1 MIRLGNF
8 SVVLDACVL
17 YDSVIRDLL
26 LRIAEREL
34 YKPVWSNL
42 ICEEVERNLLTDA
55 KISAENS
62 KKIIRM
68 MNSAFPEAM
77 NLNQS
82 EMIDLKDTNIDEK
95 DKHVVSTAICSD
107 SQVIVTYN
115 IKDFPNETLKKFNIE
130 AQTPDIFLTNILNL
144 SYMQVLNIYTEME
157 SAYKNPPI
165 PREKLLG
172 WLNNKV
178 PTFAASITPYLDGS
192 ITRLY

>member
-8 SVVLDACVL
+8 SVVLDSCVL
-17 YDSVIRDLL
+17 YDSLIRDLL

-42 ICEEVERNLLTDA
+42 ICEELERNLITDA
-55 KISAENS
+55 KIPSENS
-62 KKIIRM
+62 KKLIRII
-68 MNSAFPEAM
+68 NSAFPEAM
-77 NLNQS
+77 NLSQS
-82 EMIDLKDTNIDEK
+82 EIIDLKDTNISEK
-95 DKHVVSTAICSD
+95 DKHVVCTAICSD

-115 IKDFPNETLKKFNIE
+115 TKDFPNETLKKFNIE
-130 AQTPDIFLTNILNL
+130 AQTPDVFLTNILHL
-144 SYMQVLNIYTEME
+144 SYTQVLNIYAEME

-165 PREKLLG
+165 PREQLLT